1 MNSLRQRPERI
12 HCQARISFSAT
23 RWLIA
28 IIGWGLLL
36 GKFANADDPQP
47 EKPQPKLAKRLLAL
61 HTADAAEY
69 AIYRDVAKTEK
80 LELRR
85 EPVYNWTNVLRGG
98 GQTGAVFVWAYQGC
112 PEVVGS
118 IFSYPSDK
126 QVGQRLILHEMH
138 TLSTAILQ
146 PCRESANQ
154 WRPRAG
160 LARKPIPGAPAPANS
175 PRQRLAQMREL
186 ARSISAHSVDYD
198 RKTWELR
205 MLTQPLYRYEST
217 DPAVLDGAL
226 FAWVTSAGTDPEVIV
241 LVEARQTDAGPI
253 WEYAVC
259 RFSDH
264 DLFVKLKG
272 SEIWTSI
279 RAGENVWE
287 HDPNHTYRLFT
298 DRSIAEL
305 TDTDADAD

>member
-1 MNSLRQRPERI
+1 MNSLRHLPGRI
-12 HCQARISFSAT
+12 RIPTRCPFSST
-23 RWLIA
+23 RCLIA
-28 IIGWGLLL
+28 IIGCGLLP
-36 GKFANADDPQP
+36 GEFANADDPQP
-47 EKPQPKLAKRLLAL
+47 EKPQSKLAKRLLAL

-69 AIYRDVAKTEK
+69 AIYRDAAKTEK

-98 GQTGAVFVWAYQGC
+98 GQTGAVFVWTFQGC

-118 IFSYPSDK
+118 IFSYPSDR
-126 QVGQRLILHEMH
+126 QLGQRSILHEMH
-138 TLSTAILQ
+138 TLSSAILQ
-146 PCRESANQ
+146 PSRESANQ
-154 WRPRAG
+154 WKPRAG
-160 LARKPIPGAPAPANS
+160 ILRKPIPDASTPAAS
-175 PRQRLAQMREL
+175 PRQRLIQMREL
-186 ARSISAHSVDYD
+186 ARDFSAHSVDYD

-217 DPAVLDGAL
+217 DPVVIDGAL

-241 LVEARQTDAGPI
+241 LIEARQTDAGSQ
-253 WEYAVC
+253 WQFAVC

-264 DLFVKLKG
+264 DLFVKLNG

-279 RAGENVWE
+279 RGGENVWE
-287 HDPNHTYRLFT
+287 HDPNHTYRIFT

-305 TDTDADAD
+305 TNPDEGE